1 MFVYQVVQPFSYQI
15 SGDSLKSA
23 IKSFV
28 KTHRDLNLASIIIAD
43 QNKHIEARFKYF
55 LEDGRNKIG
64 INTYPYTQPIVI
76 GPPFYTWYDSLP
88 GATGIPITPSMP
100 ASPFSTS
107 FLFNTLPY
115 TPVPVLT
122 ESWTPTVIEFKN

>member
-28 KTHRDLNLASIIIAD
+28 KTHRDLNLASIIIND
-43 QNKHIEARFKYF
+43 QNQHVEARFKYF

-64 INTYPYTQPIVI
+64 INTFPYLGAITN

-88 GATGIPITPSMP
+88 GASGIPLTPSMP
-100 ASPFSTS
+100 TSTS
-107 FLFNTLPY
+107 FLFSPSVPY
-115 TPVPVLT
+115 TPVPILTT
-122 ESWTPTVIEFKN
+122 ESWLPTIIEFNR